1 MPDGLHERDI
11 LQWSEEQARLLRRV
25 AAGEPGVNAAVDWAN
40 VIEEVRELGVS
51 SPKACESLLMQAM
64 IHLLKLHAWPGSRS
78 AGHWRAEALSFM
90 SGACRAF
97 SPSMRQRLDMQ
108 DLYRDAAR
116 DVRNRSDDSGL
127 PRPSPDACPFTPDDL
142 LDRNA
147 DVHALAARL
156 GGADA

>member
-1 MPDGLHERDI
+1 MADRQRRPWWRDATIYQVYPRSFRDGNGDGVGDI
-11 LQWSEEQARLLRRV
+11 PGLL
-25 AAGEPGVNAAVDWAN
+25 GG
-40 VIEEVRELGVS
+40 LGH
-51 SPKACESLLMQAM
+51 LMV
-64 IHLLKLHAWPGSRS
+64 HLLKLHAWPGSRS

-127 PRPSPDACPFTPDDL
+127 PRPLPDACPFTPDDL
-142 LDRNA
+142 LRRDA

>member
-1 MPDGLHERDI
+1 MPDGLYERDI
-11 LQWSEEQARLLRRV
+11 LAWSEEQARLLGRL
-25 AAGEPGVNAAVDWAN
+25 AAGEPGVNAAVDWPN
-40 VIEEVRELGVS
+40 LIEELEAVGRGELR
-51 SPKACESLLMQAM
+51 ACESLLTQAM

-90 SGACRAF
+90 TGACRAF

-108 DLYRDAAR
+108 DLYRDAVR
-116 DVRNRSDDSGL
+116 DVRNRSDDSGP
-127 PRPSPDACPFTPDDL
+127 PRPLPDACPFVPDAL

-147 DVHALAARL
+147 DVHALTARL